1 MNTLFYTVLNMSA
14 VGAIVTVFVVFARLL
29 LKKSPKI

>member
-14 VGAIVTVFVVFARLL
+14 VSAIVTVFVVFARLL
-29 LKKSPKI
+29 LKKSS